1 MRTTSVCRCAGA
13 LSAAAAALL
22 LSAGP
27 AAADTASP
35 SPSPS
40 DSLAPVTTAG
50 SSFLTATAV
59 QPGQPVQLAGSTG
72 DYLYWSFTAEA
83 GQTDK
88 IAITVTLP
96 PTASRHGA
104 SSWAVDVFDGLRR
117 RQACTA
123 GAQTPTAAA
132 GAASV
137 TLGCTLRQVR
147 AWAEPWSGDPL
158 PGTYYVRL
166 AVTGLPEQDLGLS
179 MQVAMRITAHD
190 SDDIQPEGG
199 ELKASLTQPVAAGT
213 VLTSAPPVA
222 AEEEKDTGWSWD
234 WLPDLSTRWAWTA
247 VGGAIAAIT
256 GVGGYNLTR
265 HPRRRIPEPDGFN
278 RPSSDAQGEHG
289 PRNRLLR
296 A

>member
-1 MRTTSVCRCAGA
+1 MRTTSVRSCVGA

-27 AAADTASP
+27 AVADITSP
-35 SPSPS
+35 SPSAS
-40 DSLAPVTTAG
+40 ESLAPVTTAG

-72 DYLYWSFTAEA
+72 DYLYWSFTSEA
-83 GQTDK
+83 GRTDK

-96 PTASRHGA
+96 PKASRHGA

-137 TLGCTLRQVR
+137 TLGCTLRKVR
-147 AWAEPWSGDPL
+147 SWAEPWSGDPL

-166 AVTGLPEQDLGLS
+166 AVTELPEEDLGLP
-179 MQVAMRITAHD
+179 MQVAMRISAHD

-199 ELKASLTQPVAAGT
+199 KLTTPLTQPIAAGT
-213 VLTSAPPVA
+213 VQTSAPPVA
-222 AEEEKDTGWSWD
+222 AEKEKGTGWSWSWD

-247 VGGAIAAIT
+247 VGGVIAAIT
-256 GVGGYNLTR
+256 GVGGYSLTR
-265 HPRRRIPEPDGFN
+265 HPRRRRRRPEHDGYN
-278 RPSSDAQGEHG
+278 H
-289 PRNRLLR
+289 L
-296 A
+296 

>member
-1 MRTTSVCRCAGA
+1 MRTTFVHRCAGA
-13 LSAAAAALL
+13 LSVAAAALL

-35 SPSPS
+35 APSPS
-40 DSLAPVTTAG
+40 ESLAPVTSAG

-59 QPGQPVQLAGSTG
+59 QPGQPVQLAGSIG
-72 DYLYWSFTAEA
+72 DYLYWSFTSVA
-83 GQTDK
+83 GRTDK
-88 IAITVTLP
+88 VAITVTLP
-96 PTASRHGA
+96 PRASRHGA

-123 GAQTPTAAA
+123 GAQTPTAKAD
-132 GAASV
+132 AASV

-166 AVTGLPEQDLGLS
+166 AVTELPEQDLGLP

-190 SDDIQPEGG
+190 SDDTQPEGG
-199 ELKASLTQPVAAGT
+199 ELKTPLTQPVAAGT
-213 VLTSAPPVA
+213 VQTSAPPVA
-222 AEEEKDTGWSWD
+222 AEEKKGIGWSWD

-247 VGGAIAAIT
+247 AGGAIAAVT
-256 GVGGYNLTR
+256 GVGGYSLTR
-265 HPRRRIPEPDGFN
+265 HPRRRRRSPEPDSFN
-278 RPSSDAQGEHG
+278 RLSGATSRFTDD
-289 PRNRLLR
+289 
-296 A
+296 

>member
-1 MRTTSVCRCAGA
+1 MRTTSVRRCAGA

-40 DSLAPVTTAG
+40 ESLAPVTTAG

-59 QPGQPVQLAGSTG
+59 QPGQPVQLVGSTG
-72 DYLYWSFTAEA
+72 DYLYWSFTSEA
-83 GQTDK
+83 GQTAK

-96 PTASRHGA
+96 PKASRHGA
-104 SSWAVDVFDGLRR
+104 SRWAVDVFDGLRR

-132 GAASV
+132 GTAAV

-166 AVTGLPEQDLGLS
+166 AVTELPEQDLGLP

-199 ELKASLTQPVAAGT
+199 KLKTPLTQPVAAGT

-222 AEEEKDTGWSWD
+222 AEEEKGTGWSWD

-247 VGGAIAAIT
+247 VGGAIAAVT
-256 GVGGYNLTR
+256 GVGGYSLTR
-265 HPRRRIPEPDGFN
+265 HPRRRRRSPEPDGFN
-278 RPSSDAQGEHG
+278 R
-289 PRNRLLR
+289 L
-296 A
+296 

>member
-1 MRTTSVCRCAGA
+1 MRTTSVRRCAGA

-40 DSLAPVTTAG
+40 ESLAPVTTAG

-72 DYLYWSFTAEA
+72 DYLYWSFTSEA

-137 TLGCTLRQVR
+137 ALGCILRRVR

-166 AVTGLPEQDLGLS
+166 AVAELPEQDLGLP
-179 MQVAMRITAHD
+179 MQVAMRIIAHD

-199 ELKASLTQPVAAGT
+199 ELTTPLTQPVAAGT

-222 AEEEKDTGWSWD
+222 AEEEKGTRWSWD

-247 VGGAIAAIT
+247 VGGAIAAVT
-256 GVGGYNLTR
+256 GVGGYSLTR
-265 HPRRRIPEPDGFN
+265 HPRRRRRGPEPDGFN
-278 RPSSDAQGEHG
+278 R
-289 PRNRLLR
+289 L
-296 A
+296 

>member
-1 MRTTSVCRCAGA
+1 MRTTSVRRCAGA

-27 AAADTASP
+27 AVADITSP

-40 DSLAPVTTAG
+40 ESLAPVTTAG

-72 DYLYWSFTAEA
+72 DYFYWSFTAEA

-96 PTASRHGA
+96 PKTSRHGA

-166 AVTGLPEQDLGLS
+166 AVTELPEQDLGLP
-179 MQVAMRITAHD
+179 MQVAMRVSAHD

-199 ELKASLTQPVAAGT
+199 ELKTPLTQPVAAGT

-222 AEEEKDTGWSWD
+222 AEKAEKEKGTRWSWSWD

-256 GVGGYNLTR
+256 GVGGYSLTR
-265 HPRRRIPEPDGFN
+265 HPRRRRRRPEPDGFD
-278 RPSSDAQGEHG
+278 RF
-289 PRNRLLR
+289 
-296 A
+296 